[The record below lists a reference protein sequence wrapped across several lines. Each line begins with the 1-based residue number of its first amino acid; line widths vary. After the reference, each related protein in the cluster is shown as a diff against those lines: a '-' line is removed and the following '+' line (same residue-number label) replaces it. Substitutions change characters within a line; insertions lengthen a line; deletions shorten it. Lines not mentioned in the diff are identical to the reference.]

1 MTTKES
7 MKYLNKQAVV
17 NYMGMTFY
25 VQIED
30 VRERNGVKE
39 FLVFPVNGDGSIW
52 TSAIKFESEVV

>member
-17 NYMGMTFY
+17 NYMGLTFQ
-25 VQIED
+25 VRVED

-39 FLVFPVNGDGSIW
+39 FLVFPVHGDGSIW
-52 TSAIKFESEVV
+52 TSAIQFESEV